1 MKKFNK
7 YSKLLLGI
15 LFVTQTIT
23 FAQEIETIHEEASL
37 ADLINISLA
46 NNSNIEI
53 IRSKSEGKKAV
64 IDFAKAGYL
73 PNLSTVVEVGQYGV
87 NSGTTNSSEP
97 LYGASLS
104 ANQLIYD
111 FGKTTSQI
119 DSAEKDYVAA
129 QKELISNIMDT
140 ILTVKEAYYNILN
153 QHQLIGVAQESVQI
167 DQLQYEQAQEYFK
180 AGVRTKID
188 VTDAQLRLSNSNLD
202 LINAQYDLKSAKTE
216 LIAIIGKNI
225 SQSFQVKTEKE
236 EIDDLVKKIIYIK
249 KDLNDFTN
257 TALINRAELAM
268 YKALID
274 VQQEQIKNVN
284 AEYTP
289 TLDFDAA
296 YTNQETDLAV
306 LDTEQW
312 NASIN
317 LKWNFY
323 TGNSTDASLRENLAS
338 LKSLKSQLKQQELII
353 IQQVTDAYLNVKRM
367 QENIKIAQL
376 NVTLSTQNLS
386 LADQRYKSGLN
397 DMIELNDAKL
407 NYTKSK
413 SNFVN
418 IYYNYLT
425 AIANLD
431 YSVGIVHD

>member
-1 MKKFNK
+1 MKNNK
-7 YSKLLLGI
+7 CSKVLLSI
-15 LFVTQTIT
+15 LFLGYTSIY
-23 FAQEIETIHEEASL
+23 AQEIETIQNKASL
-37 ADLINISLA
+37 SDLINISLA

-53 IRSKSEGKKAV
+53 TRSKSQGKKAV
-64 IDFAKAGYL
+64 IDFAKSSYL
-73 PNLSTVVEVGQYGV
+73 PNLNAASEIGQYGV
-87 NSGTTNSSEP
+87 NSGTTNSSKP
-97 LYGASLS
+97 LFGATIT
-104 ANQLIYD
+104 ATQLLYD

-119 DSAEKDYVAA
+119 DTAKKDYIAA

-140 ILTVKEAYYNILN
+140 ILSVKKAYYNILN
-153 QHQLIGVAQESVQI
+153 QHQLIDVANEAVDI

-216 LIAIIGKNI
+216 LIVLIGKNI
-225 SQSFQVKTEKE
+225 SESFHVNREKE
-236 EIDDLVKKIIYIK
+236 EIENSVKKITYIK
-249 KDLNDFTN
+249 KEVNEFTQI
-257 TALINRAELAM
+257 ALLNRAELSM
-268 YKALID
+268 YKALIGA
-274 VQQEQIKNVN
+274 QQEQIKNVN
-284 AEYTP
+284 AEYFP
-289 TLDFDAA
+289 TLDFGAS

-323 TGNSTDASLRENLAS
+323 TGNSTDASLKENLAS
-338 LKSLKSQLKQQELII
+338 LKSLKSQLKQQELVI
-353 IQQVTDAYLNVKRM
+353 IQQVTDAFLNVKRT
-367 QENIKIAQL
+367 QESIKIAQL

-397 DMIELNDAKL
+397 DMVELNDAKL

-418 IYYNYLT
+418 TYYKYLT
-425 AIANLD
+425 AVANLD
-431 YSVGIVHD
+431 YSIGIIHD

>member
-1 MKKFNK
+1 M
-7 YSKLLLGI
+7 
-15 LFVTQTIT
+15 
-23 FAQEIETIHEEASL
+23 
-37 ADLINISLA
+37 
-46 NNSNIEI
+46 
-53 IRSKSEGKKAV
+53 
-64 IDFAKAGYL
+64 
-73 PNLSTVVEVGQYGV
+73 GQYGV
-87 NSGTTNSSEP
+87 NSATTDSSKP
-97 LYGASLS
+97 LYGATLS

-119 DSAEKDYVAA
+119 DSAKKDYVAS

-153 QHQLIGVAQESVQI
+153 QHQLIGVAQEAVEI

-202 LINAQYDLKSAKTE
+202 LINAQYDLRSAKTE

-225 SQSFQVKTEKE
+225 SESFHVKTEKE
-236 EIDDLVKKIIYIK
+236 EIEDLVKKITYINK
-249 KDLNDFTN
+249 ELNDFTN

-268 YKALID
+268 YKALIGA
-274 VQQEQIKNVN
+274 QQEQIRNVD
-284 AEYTP
+284 AEYYP
-289 TLDFDAA
+289 SLDFDAA
-296 YTNQETDLAV
+296 YTNQETDLTI

-338 LKSLKSQLKQQELII
+338 LKSLKSQLKQQELVI

-376 NVTLSTQNLS
+376 NVTLSTQTLS

-397 DMIELNDAKL
+397 DMVELNDAKL

-425 AIANLD
+425 AVANLD